1 MKERF
6 HEMRKRA
13 QFIRN
18 VLNNN
23 IDDDDGGRSAG
34 LCSTASHVDI
44 PTVFG
49 RDIDKDKIISM
60 LLADTD
66 TDTGGYHRGESSNG
80 VAIIRIVGMTGVG
93 KTTLAQIVYN
103 DHRLK
108 RHFDI
113 QAWVCVHH
121 DFDHSRI
128 LREMMMMLSDQ
139 YPRAHSSQ
147 NQLYEDF
154 LSIVRGK
161 RVLLVLDGV
170 RTVNNI
176 NEDWKKLLYLLNTGT
191 EGRSSVLV
199 TSQRSDVCGA
209 IEMEMGM
216 GIQHSTSSHTLE
228 LDPLNDDSS
237 WDLFLQSA
245 FPLGECPLEL
255 ESFAREIVGKCKGLP
270 FVLKAMGSVFMNN
283 QLLDRRSWR
292 KISQLGLCE
301 VERMCR
307 SFEIKP
313 NILPMLKVS
322 YNHLPSCIKPLFSY
336 LSLFPKGYLI
346 NKKEL
351 AQFWIAESLI
361 QSQAGQ
367 QETMVETASQ
377 HFDHLLTRSFFH
389 KRTSRSF
396 RARISTD
403 DGQDDQD
410 DQDDGQGDQNDDS
423 DDYNNDN
430 SDHYMMHDLYHEL
443 ARSIS
448 TPYCCQ
454 VEGEE
459 IHPQYYFSDK
469 TRHISVTCKDND
481 VDVEKIVLEIIEKCK
496 KVRTLLFPFP
506 YHNNLRKVEF
516 GQSLDQLFNSMKY
529 MRVLDLSS
537 STIREL
543 PKSVKRLKLLR
554 YLNLSNTDIKTLP
567 HSICKLFYLQTLKLL
582 KCPRF
587 SELPRNL
594 AKLINLRHLE
604 LDEDFWFKPDFKL
617 PPRIGSLTNLQTLSR
632 FPIRRDQVGHGIEEL
647 KGMSY
652 LTGSLHI
659 SNLENA
665 VNAKEAKLDMKEML
679 DKLVLEW
686 SSNNI
691 GDDAVKVLEDLMPH
705 SDLKELQILHFGG
718 SKFPH
723 WMTDH
728 GQLIQ
733 LQNLVTV
740 SLEYCTRCT
749 TLSLGGLLYLKKLYI
764 KEMQELKELIYDQES
779 ENYVLSL
786 ALLEISNCP
795 RVKVLPSGFPN
806 LEDLKI
812 KGCDSL
818 KALPVTPV
826 LKVLVLV
833 DNLVLEDLN
842 EEHDYFSSR
851 LELKISGC
859 PKVKA
864 LPHLFTS
871 EKVQLGGCNLLLA
884 LPSLDFPQLEHLV
897 LDESSDKILEMGT
910 IPEITSLKSLVISNI
925 STASTFPRWPRL
937 PALKALYIRNGK
949 DLVALPDEGLPT
961 TLECL
966 TLCFCPN
973 LQSLGPTDVL
983 KNTYLKDLY
992 IEDCPK
998 LHSLPKGGVSISLQH
1013 LVIKGCP
1020 ILEERC
1026 RDYPGSDWPKIM
1038 HVPHRYI
1045 GSSLHPSNQ
1054 VLQGHSK
1061 ASSSTPPGHRLTMP
1075 PQKG

>member
-1 MKERF
+1 M
-6 HEMRKRA
+6 
-13 QFIRN
+13 
-18 VLNNN
+18 
-23 IDDDDGGRSAG
+23 
-34 LCSTASHVDI
+34 
-44 PTVFG
+44 
-49 RDIDKDKIISM
+49 
-60 LLADTD
+60 
-66 TDTGGYHRGESSNG
+66 
-80 VAIIRIVGMTGVG
+80 
-93 KTTLAQIVYN
+93 
-103 DHRLK
+103 
-108 RHFDI
+108 
-113 QAWVCVHH
+113 
-121 DFDHSRI
+121 
-128 LREMMMMLSDQ
+128 
-139 YPRAHSSQ
+139 
-147 NQLYEDF
+147 
-154 LSIVRGK
+154 
-161 RVLLVLDGV
+161 
-170 RTVNNI
+170 
-176 NEDWKKLLYLLNTGT
+176 
-191 EGRSSVLV
+191 
-199 TSQRSDVCGA
+199 
-209 IEMEMGM
+209 
-216 GIQHSTSSHTLE
+216 
-228 LDPLNDDSS
+228 
-237 WDLFLQSA
+237 
-245 FPLGECPLEL
+245 
-255 ESFAREIVGKCKGLP
+255 GKCKGLP
-270 FVLKAMGSVFMNN
+270 FALKAMGSVFLNN
-283 QLLDRRSWR
+283 QLLDRRRWR
-292 KISQLGLCE
+292 NISQLGLCE
-301 VERMCR
+301 VERVCR

-336 LSLFPKGYLI
+336 FSLFPKGYLI

-351 AQFWIAESLI
+351 SQFWIAESLI

-367 QETMVETASQ
+367 QQETMEETASQ

-396 RARISTD
+396 FHRRTSRSFHTSSSTD
-403 DGQDDQD
+403 DDQD
-410 DQDDGQGDQNDDS
+410 DHH
-423 DDYNNDN
+423 YHKNDN

-448 TPYCCQ
+448 TPYCWQ
-454 VEGEE
+454 VEVEDKDV
-459 IHPQYYFSDK
+459 IYQYHFSDK
-469 TRHISVTCKDND
+469 TRHISITCKDKD
-481 VDVEKIVLEIIEKCK
+481 VRRSVFHVEKIVLEIIEKCK

-506 YHNNLRKVEF
+506 YHDNLRKVEF

-554 YLNLSNTDIKTLP
+554 YLNLSMTKIKTLP
-567 HSICKLFYLQTLKLL
+567 DSICKLFYLQTLKLL
-582 KCPRF
+582 KCPSF

-594 AKLINLRHLE
+594 ANLINLRHLE
-604 LDEDFWFKPDFKL
+604 LDEALWFKSDFKL

-652 LTGSLHI
+652 LTGSLLI

-665 VNAKEAKLDMKEML
+665 VNAEEAKLDKKEML

-691 GDDAVKVLEDLMPH
+691 GADAVITEEKVLEDLMPH

-749 TLSLGGLLYLKKLYI
+749 TLSLGGLLHLKKLYV
-764 KEMQELKELIYDQES
+764 KEMHELKELIYDQEL
-779 ENYVLSL
+779 ENHVISL
-786 ALLEISNCP
+786 ALLEISKCP
-795 RVKVLPSGFPN
+795 RLTMLPSCFPN

-842 EEHDYFSSR
+842 KEHDYFSSR

-859 PKVKA
+859 PKV
-864 LPHLFTS
+864 
-871 EKVQLGGCNLLLA
+871 
-884 LPSLDFPQLEHLV
+884 
-897 LDESSDKILEMGT
+897 
-910 IPEITSLKSLVISNI
+910 EI
-925 STASTFPRWPRL
+925 
-937 PALKALYIRNGK
+937 G
-949 DLVALPDEGLPT
+949 
-961 TLECL
+961 
-966 TLCFCPN
+966 
-973 LQSLGPTDVL
+973 
-983 KNTYLKDLY
+983 
-992 IEDCPK
+992 
-998 LHSLPKGGVSISLQH
+998 
-1013 LVIKGCP
+1013 
-1020 ILEERC
+1020 EER
-1026 RDYPGSDWPKIM
+1026 RRAQQGLNRPKIK
-1038 HVPHRYI
+1038 HVPHREI
-1045 GSSLHPSNQ
+1045 EIESEINTDSDSDSDPVSSSLHLSNQ